1 MNSQHNRGI
10 SRLRLRRILA
20 VGGLVLVTLSCAFPS
35 PAQTQLPAAG
45 NSELTVE
52 DLYKTPGKVLATGT
66 DKQPAGPLQVKSYRV
81 EEVTLPHPLTLGGG
95 VNAKVINNIFRLTV
109 TVGSTLQGAYVVY
122 LDDEARPAV
131 VTERDAV
138 SAVFFDARELENGAQ
153 ISVASGW
160 GCHTDHLS
168 IMKNALRLPEA
179 YSFAKRGDADPGHSV
194 KKIRTIRARPGSNE
208 KDEVEVQ
215 LTTPEPLPVTNQGYV
230 LEIGGVAVGGGG
242 YIYGDRNTLRFK
254 LSLEQFSRAE
264 DGKRVKV
271 KPDVCMGGGM
281 RFGKLNKAQ
290 LDQ

>member
-10 SRLRLRRILA
+10 SRLRQIRA
-20 VGGLVLVTLSCAFPS
+20 VAGFVLVTLACAFPS
-35 PAQTQLPAAG
+35 AAQTLTPATD
-45 NSELTVE
+45 NPELTVE
-52 DLYKTPGKVLATGT
+52 DLYKTPGKILGTGA
-66 DKQPAGPLQVKSYRV
+66 DKQPAGPLQVKSYKV
-81 EEVTLPHPLTLGGG
+81 EEVILPHPLTLGGG
-95 VNAKVINNIFRLTV
+95 ANAKVINNIFRLTV
-109 TVGSTLQGAYVVY
+109 MVGSPLQGAYVVY

-138 SAVFFDARELENGAQ
+138 AAVFFDARELEDGAQ

-160 GCHTDHLS
+160 GCHTDRLS

-179 YSFAKRGDADPGHSV
+179 YRVARRGDADPGHSV
-194 KKIRTIRARPGSNE
+194 KKMRTIRARPGSNE
-208 KDEVEVQ
+208 KDEVEIQ
-215 LTTPEPLPVTNQGYV
+215 LTTPEPLPATNQGYV

-242 YIYGDRNTLRFK
+242 YIYGDRNTLRFRM
-254 LSLEQFSRAE
+254 SLEQFSRAE

>member
-1 MNSQHNRGI
+1 
-10 SRLRLRRILA
+10 
-20 VGGLVLVTLSCAFPS
+20 
-35 PAQTQLPAAG
+35 
-45 NSELTVE
+45 
-52 DLYKTPGKVLATGT
+52 K
-66 DKQPAGPLQVKSYRV
+66 V

-138 SAVFFDARELENGAQ
+138 SAVFFDARELEDGAQ

-168 IMKNALRLPEA
+168 IMKNALRLPEP
-179 YSFAKRGDADPGHSV
+179 YRFAKRGDADPGHSV

-230 LEIGGVAVGGGG
+230 LEIGDVAVGGGG
-242 YIYGDRNTLRFK
+242 YIYGDRNTLRFRI
-254 LSLEQFSRAE
+254 SLEQFSRAE
-264 DGKRVKV
+264 NG
-271 KPDVCMGGGM
+271 
-281 RFGKLNKAQ
+281 
-290 LDQ
+290 